1 MQLHFTVRQL
11 QLLADLLTEE
21 KTEEDLLD
29 RVLARDLRLDY
40 DELERLNHL
49 VASWRNEVIEK
60 LQSTT
65 KPETNVSLQQKKIL
79 LDEMQERLTEAT
91 AMV

>member
-1 MQLHFTVRQL
+1 MQLHFTARQL
-11 QLLADLLTEE
+11 QLLADLLTQE

-40 DELERLNHL
+40 DELDKLNDL
-49 VASWRNEVIEK
+49 VTSWRSEVIEM

-65 KPETNVSLQQKKIL
+65 NPETKVSLQQKKVL
-79 LDEMQERLTEAT
+79 LDEMQERLSEAT

>member
-40 DELERLNHL
+40 DELERLNDL
-49 VASWRNEVIEK
+49 VGSWRSEVTEM
-60 LQSTT
+60 LQSAT
-65 KPETNVSLQQKKIL
+65 KPETSVALQQKKIL

>member
-40 DELERLNHL
+40 DELERLNDL
-49 VASWRNEVIEK
+49 VTSWRSEVIK
-60 LQSTT
+60 MLQSTT
-65 KPETNVSLQQKKIL
+65 KPETNVSLQQKKVL
-79 LDEMQERLTEAT
+79 LDEMQERLSEVT

>member
-1 MQLHFTVRQL
+1 MQLHFTARHL

-40 DELERLNHL
+40 DELDKLNDL
-49 VASWRNEVIEK
+49 VTSWRSEVIEM

-65 KPETNVSLQQKKIL
+65 NPETKVSLQQKKVL
-79 LDEMQERLTEAT
+79 LDEMQERLSEAT